1 MKIKYSIPVLLATIA
16 LSSAAIFPSPARA
29 QFESG
34 GSDNSPAPSRP
45 ATTRP
50 ATTRP
55 ATNRSTTSRPAS
67 NAATVFR
74 CIRQGNE
81 WVTIAQKGTRRT
93 GPMIT
98 WRTAVGE
105 FSQQERCQQVSTRL
119 TRAVAQ
125 NGGDLSR
132 LLLTSGRV
140 NGQTVICFVNSAERC
155 NSGNVL
161 FTLVNPRNAASAG
174 DVLAKLVRFGS
185 GRTGSPGVFESGG
198 GDNQGGNFESG
209 GEGETQVSLQEAV
222 DNAFAAGSFESGGG
236 DEENTSEPTNFES
249 GASEENSP
257 VENPSNDSESQT
269 EDSSGPL

>member
-1 MKIKYSIPVLLATIA
+1 MKFRFSIPVLVATLA
-16 LSSAAIFPSPARA
+16 LSGAGAFQTQAQA

-34 GSDNSPAPSRP
+34 GGESSP

-50 ATTRP
+50 TTTRP
-55 ATNRSTTSRPAS
+55 RPAS
-67 NAATVFR
+67 NTATAFR

-81 WVTIAQKGTRRT
+81 WVTVAQKGTRRT

-105 FSQQERCQQVSTRL
+105 FSQQDRCQQVSSRL
-119 TRAVAQ
+119 TNAVRQ

-140 NGQTVICFVNSAERC
+140 NRQMVICFVNTAERC
-155 NSGNVL
+155 NNNNVL
-161 FTLVNPRNAASAG
+161 FTLANARNAANAG

-185 GRTGSPGVFESGG
+185 GRTSGSTVFESGG
-198 GDNQGGNFESG
+198 GDDEDANFESG
-209 GEGETQVSLQEAV
+209 GEEAPVVSLQEAV

-236 DEENTSEPTNFES
+236 DED
-249 GASEENSP
+249 SP
-257 VENPSNDSESQT
+257 VENPSNDSEPQT
-269 EDSSGPL
+269 DDSSAPL